1 MLMFSTVIVVCRNNQ
16 NCSMQN
22 VKSEDLKKMICKNLK
37 RIEYLTEPLLITDFK
52 KDLLAFGNVKD
63 VFDKTLFT
71 VSIDKATE
79 VIDTTLTEVKQLAS
93 FGEVTSSIKE
103 KYKTLL
109 NILNEI
115 EHKVAKNNG
124 EIICELFEDCAP
136 VVSFVDDFIRYSV
149 CNNITKY
156 EVLGGFYYK
165 YKE

>member
-1 MLMFSTVIVVCRNNQ
+1 MLRFSTVIVVCRNNQ
-16 NCSMQN
+16 NCSMKNLNPKVVEQ
-22 VKSEDLKKMICKNLK
+22 KICKNLK
-37 RIEYLTEPLLITDFK
+37 RIEYLTEPLLISDFK

-71 VSIDKATE
+71 VSVDKATE
-79 VIDTTLTEVKQLAS
+79 VIDNTLTEVKQLAS
-93 FGEVTSSIKE
+93 FGEQTTSIKE

-124 EIICELFEDCAP
+124 EIICELSEDNAP
-136 VVSFVDDFIRYSV
+136 IVSFVDDFIRYSV

-165 YKE
+165 HME